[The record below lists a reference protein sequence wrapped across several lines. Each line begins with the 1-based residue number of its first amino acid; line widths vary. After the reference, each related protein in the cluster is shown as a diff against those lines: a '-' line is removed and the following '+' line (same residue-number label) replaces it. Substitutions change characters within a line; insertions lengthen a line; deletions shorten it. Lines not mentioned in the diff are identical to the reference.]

1 MSLRRR
7 AALLTSAMMV
17 VTVLVVL
24 VLARQQTAGALLS
37 AIDDDL
43 LELAEI
49 AERSMA
55 MGGPG
60 PGASLRELRGHAQRP
75 GGPGGVRRGPASLAV
90 DGPVQYLDA
99 EGTPLPGQDGAGLPV
114 SEAAAA
120 VARHSAP
127 APPAPLFEQVEVS
140 GEPLRLLTVP
150 LSSGGGVQLARSLVE
165 FDRARTTLTT
175 RLLVLGG
182 AVTAAAG
189 GLAVLVAGRITGPIV
204 SLTTTAERIARTQQ
218 LEAPLD
224 LTGDDEVARLA
235 RAFDAMLTR
244 LDQARQA
251 QTQLIADASHEL
263 RTPLTSLRTNI
274 DLLRSGVTLPPED
287 HRQLLVDLDEQLTR
301 FGSLV
306 DDLLALARG
315 EAALTRVEELALE
328 ELVEEVA
335 AAARRDHPGAR
346 IATVV
351 DTATPPRIR
360 GDRERLHRGL
370 RAVVDNAVL
379 HGGGDVEVVV
389 SDTGDGG
396 RVGVRD
402 RGDGFGDRDRER
414 ALERFYRGRAAHE
427 RPGSGLGLAIV
438 AQAAHAHGGTV
449 ELADAPSGGAVVTI
463 TLPREPTNPTAARR
477 P

>member
-1 MSLRRR
+1 VSLRRR

-17 VTVLVVL
+17 LTVLVVL

-49 AERSMA
+49 AERGMA
-55 MGGPG
+55 TGGPG
-60 PGASLRELRGHAQRP
+60 PGATLRDLRGHAQRP
-75 GGPGGVRRGPASLAV
+75 GGPGGVRRGPAGVAV

-99 EGTPLPGQDGAGLPV
+99 AGTPMSGQDGDELPV

-120 VARHSAP
+120 VARSSPP
-127 APPAPLFEQVEVS
+127 ALPAPLFEQVEVA
-140 GEPLRLLTVP
+140 GEPVRLLTAP

-165 FDRARTTLTT
+165 FERALTTLTT
-175 RLLVLGG
+175 RLLILGV
-182 AVTAAAG
+182 AVSAAAG
-189 GLAVLVAGRITGPIV
+189 GLAVLVAGRITGPIAT
-204 SLTTTAERIARTQQ
+204 LTTTAERVARTQQ

-235 RAFDAMLTR
+235 RAFDEMLTR

-287 HRQLLVDLDEQLTR
+287 HRQLLLDLDEQLTR

-315 EAALTRVEELALE
+315 EAALTGVEEMALE
-328 ELVEEVA
+328 ALAEEVT
-335 AAARRDHPGAR
+335 AAARRDHPSAR

-351 DTATPPRIR
+351 GTATPPRIT

-370 RAVVDNAVL
+370 RAVIDNAVL

-389 SDTGDGG
+389 TGTSDGG
-396 RVGVRD
+396 RIQVRD
-402 RGDGFGDRDRER
+402 HGPGFGDRDRER
-414 ALERFYRGRAAHE
+414 ALERFYRGRAAHQ
-427 RPGSGLGLAIV
+427 RTGSGLGLAIV
-438 AQAAHAHGGTV
+438 AQAAHAHGGRV

-463 TLPREPTNPTAARR
+463 TLPTEPTPPTTA
-477 P
+477 